1 MGQSQVL
8 LQGFESGGIN
18 GGPFGG
24 MPAPTIVTGTGSN
37 TSQVLRIDGNTTGQ
51 PWQGINLFLSPSVDL
66 TTNKTLTM
74 DVLSSTPIT
83 FLVKATTG
91 AGFPA
96 ASVTHNGDGTW
107 QTLSFTFNT
116 SLDGQVANPT
126 GTYSGFVIHAYW
138 EVGRTQFFSP
148 TTCPTPPRTFF
159 VDNIREPSLLPPATV
174 GTFSVP
180 TKNAGDPN
188 FFLTPPT
195 SNNTSPFTYSSSN
208 NAIANI
214 INGNEVQV
222 GVGGTCTI
230 TASQV
235 SDGTFA
241 ATSTTATFEVI
252 SLSPPQPVG
261 LVVNSPTSSSVFLA
275 CGPNNA
281 GSGDVVYRL
290 FYSPTATAPANPTTA
305 TQYTFGSTPGDG
317 NGLSA
322 FGFVLTGLNS
332 GTPYTFWLYQYNTT
346 LGLYSPPTAV
356 TATTTSA
363 ASVPQPVGFVA
374 TDPRTSTSIRLAV
387 GPNNLGG
394 TIVYRLFYS
403 PTATAPANPLTATQY
418 AFGST
423 PGDGNGT
430 AAFGFNIGGLTPATP
445 YTFWLYQ
452 FNTATSV
459 YSLPAIAS
467 NTTLNAPPVLI
478 PPTTNAPVPT
488 RNAANVVSI
497 YSNTYSNVAT
507 NYNPFWGQSGFNS
520 LNPSFEAVSG
530 SGNTILHYSNFNYQG
545 TELPA
550 TNLSD
555 MEFLHVDLWTNAPS
569 SYAIIQVSP
578 INNGTGATETL
589 VTINQ
594 NQGQWVS
601 VDIPKA
607 AFTGM
612 TWDSVFQMKFAANG
626 PGSTTPVDIYLDNV
640 YFWKNPGV
648 STDATL
654 SDLQVDAAT
663 VSGFSPSTQT
673 YTYTVPFGTTTIP
686 QITSATPSN
695 GAAVAVINQ
704 ATSLPGSATVVV
716 TAEDDS
722 VILTYTVNFGFPP
735 PPAQPVGFVAQ
746 NPTPTTSFLACGPNN
761 VDGNVIYRLFY
772 SPTISAP
779 ANPLTAT
786 EYVFGS
792 TAGDG
797 NSVAPFGF
805 VISGLAPST
814 NYTYWLYQ
822 YNTAEAQ
829 FSVPAIA
836 TLSTLCLPV
845 NWYIDVDGDGFGVD
859 STVVTAC
866 TSPGATYVLAGG
878 DCNDSN
884 NTVYPGAPEVCYDGL
899 DNDCDGTIDEGCTP
913 IISVVQT
920 AQCGSTLSSINQQI
934 YANLVA
940 GAQGYRFRVTDMSNM
955 QVQTID
961 RNLRVFQLTQ
971 LTNYAFDR
979 TYQVEVS
986 IRYNNVWQ
994 PFYGAPCTVTTPA
1007 TTTQV
1012 QAAQCGGTLTTISD
1026 VIYANNVPF
1035 ATGYKFRITNLL
1047 TSAQEEVERPLR
1059 DIKMTQTSIAEFN
1072 STYSVEVAVKN
1083 TNGLYLPYGPAC
1095 NITTPSFPT
1104 TQLQL
1109 SQCDVTL
1116 TNPNTIIYADSYA
1129 GATTYRF
1136 KFTNT
1141 SLEYTYQFD
1150 KPLRSFALNTVP
1162 GLLPGETY
1170 SVQVSVEIGGV
1181 FGPFGKVCTLT
1192 TPGSARA
1199 TETTKPA
1206 LAFNAIVSPNPFG
1219 ESFGLEVTVSTE
1231 ETIQV
1236 KVYNMLGKLVE
1247 SRDVDSTTINE
1258 LQIGATY
1265 PSGVYNVIVSQGEEV
1280 KTMRVIKR

>member
-1 MGQSQVL
+1 MKKIFLLLFLLIFSLGQSQVL

-51 PWQGINLFLSPSVDL
+51 PWQGINLFLTNPINL
-66 TTNKTLTM
+66 TVNKTMTI

-83 FLVKATTG
+83 FLAKVTTG
-91 AGFPA
+91 GAIA
-96 ASVTHNGDGTW
+96 AAPVTHNGDGTW

-116 SLDGQVANPT
+116 SLDNQAASPS

-222 GVGGTCTI
+222 GIGGTCTI

-418 AFGST
+418 AFGTT

-430 AAFGFNIGGLTPATP
+430 NAFGFNIGGLTPATP

-459 YSLPAIAS
+459 YSLPTIAS
-467 NTTLNAPPVLI
+467 NTTLTAPPVLI

-488 RNAANVVSI
+488 RNPANVVSV

-507 NYNPFWGQSGFNS
+507 NYNPNWGQSGFGV
-520 LNPSFEAVSG
+520 LNQAFEAVPG
-530 SGNTILHYSNFNYQG
+530 SGNTILHYANFNYQG
-545 TELPA
+545 TELTA

-578 INNGTGATETL
+578 INNGTGAAETL

-626 PGSTTPVDIYLDNV
+626 PGSTTPADIYLDNI

-673 YTYTVPFGTTTIP
+673 YTYTVPFGTTIIP
-686 QITSATPSN
+686 QITSATVSN
-695 GAAVAVINQ
+695 AAAVAVINQ

-716 TAEDDS
+716 TAEDTS
-722 VILTYTVNFGFPP
+722 VQFTYTVNFAFPP

-761 VDGNVIYRLFY
+761 VDGNIVYRLFY

-786 EYVFGS
+786 EYTFGS
-792 TAGDG
+792 NAGDG

-805 VISGLAPST
+805 VISGLTPST

-822 YNTAEAQ
+822 YNIAEAQ

-845 NWYIDVDGDGFGVD
+845 NWYNDADGDGFGTD
-859 STVVTAC
+859 STLVTSC
-866 TSPGATYVLAGG
+866 TSPGATYVLLGG
-878 DCNDSN
+878 DCNDASAAIN
-884 NTVYPGAPEVCYDGL
+884 PGAVDICYDGI
-899 DNDCDGTIDEGCTP
+899 DNDCNGIIDNNCTP
-913 IISVVQT
+913 IVGSLPAGTCGTTLAGWFSTVTANWTNFAQGYRFKITKVDMNTNLPIAASVTIDRPVNNISLANVPGTTYNSRYMFEIAVRFNNVWQPFFGAPCYLNT
-920 AQCGSTLSSINQQI
+920 PNPVSTIGAQCGSTLTAMNQWIN
-934 YANLVA
+934 A
-940 GAQGYRFRVTDMSNM
+940 GAVSSVTAYRFRVTRVIAGVPTGTSQETTQGMNRFNM
-955 QVQTID
+955 
-961 RNLRVFQLTQ
+961 TQ
-971 LTNYAFDR
+971 LSGILFDS
-979 TYQVEVS
+979 TYRVEVS
-986 IRYNNVWQ
+986 LRNTDGTFL
-994 PFYGAPCTVTTPA
+994 PYGTPCDINTPA
-1007 TTTQV
+1007 HPTTQV
-1012 QAAQCGGTLTTISD
+1012 RSVQC
-1026 VIYANNVPF
+1026 NNYQV
-1035 ATGYKFRITNLL
+1035 
-1047 TSAQEEVERPLR
+1047 TSNSEL
-1059 DIKMTQTSIAEFN
+1059 IIADGVN
-1072 STYSVEVAVKN
+1072 
-1083 TNGLYLPYGPAC
+1083 
-1095 NITTPSFPT
+1095 
-1104 TQLQL
+1104 
-1109 SQCDVTL
+1109 
-1116 TNPNTIIYADSYA
+1116 

-1136 KFTNT
+1136 RVYNGVDYDTFFDNTLNRFT
-1141 SLEYTYQFD
+1141 
-1150 KPLRSFALNTVP
+1150 LNNFP
-1162 GLLPGETY
+1162 GLIPNGAIY
-1170 SVQVSVEIGGV
+1170 SVQVAVRLPNETS
-1181 FGPFGKVCTLT
+1181 FGPYSK
-1192 TPGSARA
+1192 
-1199 TETTKPA
+1199 
-1206 LAFNAIVSPNPFG
+1206 
-1219 ESFGLEVTVSTE
+1219 
-1231 ETIQV
+1231 
-1236 KVYNMLGKLVE
+1236 
-1247 SRDVDSTTINE
+1247 
-1258 LQIGATY
+1258 
-1265 PSGVYNVIVSQGEEV
+1265 
-1280 KTMRVIKR
+1280 